1 MILIN
6 IIDYY
11 PAKREGKTLFT
22 HFLHSNY
29 LMIFITLI

>member
-6 IIDYY
+6 IIEHC
-11 PAKREGKTLFT
+11 PVRREGKALFT

-29 LMIFITLI
+29 LMIFIMLI